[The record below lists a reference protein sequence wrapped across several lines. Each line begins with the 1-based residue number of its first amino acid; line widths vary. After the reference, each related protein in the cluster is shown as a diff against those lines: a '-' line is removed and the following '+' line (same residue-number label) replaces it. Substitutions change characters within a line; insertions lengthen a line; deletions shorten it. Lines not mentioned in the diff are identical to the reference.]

1 MSSDFGSFVLSLSSR
16 KKNGNLFVTNGVKG
30 IWVVVH
36 FSLSDGKKS
45 IAKRNGSFIASQM
58 QLKWNS
64 IGEHMR
70 YDGFWRARICVHH
83 FGSSVGI
90 IGAVGMIFSA
100 LFPVAAVVGILPLL
114 PRA

>member
-58 QLKWNS
+58 QLNGIRS
-64 IGEHMR
+64 ENTCVTTDFGELNMR
-70 YDGFWRARICVHH
+70 PPFRFECGNNRSC
-83 FGSSVGI
+83 
-90 IGAVGMIFSA
+90 GMIFSA